1 MITLTVLAIMLWSI
15 HKVKEAEHG
24 ADNDIF

>member
-1 MITLTVLAIMLWSI
+1 MIILLVLALTLWSI